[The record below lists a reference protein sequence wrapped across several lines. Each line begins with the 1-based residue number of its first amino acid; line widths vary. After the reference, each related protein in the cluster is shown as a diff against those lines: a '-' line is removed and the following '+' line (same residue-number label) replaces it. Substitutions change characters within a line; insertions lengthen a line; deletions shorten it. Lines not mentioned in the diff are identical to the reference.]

1 MKTNKIG
8 KETEEHTLRNIVVGS
23 RASKL
28 ALKQTNWVI
37 DELKKQAM
45 PYTFTIKEIDTSGDL
60 RTDVPL
66 TKLGA
71 GGVFL
76 AELQEQLMNGD
87 IDFAVHSLKD
97 VPLEVPNGLEIA
109 SIPIREDHRDAYI
122 AKDHIAF
129 HDLPSGAVIGT
140 SSLRRAAQ
148 LLAKR
153 PDIQT
158 KWIRGPI
165 DTRLAQLQTGDYD
178 AIILAVAGMKR
189 LGLDLQ
195 HITTYL
201 PDDHF
206 VPAMGQGALAIEC
219 RHNDKTIHELLQAIH
234 HKETAKAVTTERL
247 FFHAFDE
254 GEQAPIGGYASVKDG
269 IIHLRGMVISTDGQT
284 VLYHETS
291 GTDPVKV
298 AQNTANALIE
308 KGALDII
315 VATNAELAKE

>member
-1 MKTNKIG
+1 MMKNIG
-8 KETEEHTLRNIVVGS
+8 KEAEEVILQNIVVGS

-37 DELKKQAM
+37 NELKKQAV
-45 PYTFTIKEIDTSGDL
+45 PYTFTIKEIDTSGDQ
-60 RTDVPL
+60 RTDIPL

-76 AELQEQLMNGD
+76 AELQEQLMDGT

-97 VPLEVPNGLEIA
+97 VPLAAPSGLAIA

-122 AKDHIAF
+122 ANDHISF

-165 DTRLAQLQTGDYD
+165 DTRLAQLHAGDYD

-219 RHNDKTIHELLQAIH
+219 REDDKTMQEILQTIYH
-234 HKETAKAVTTERL
+234 HETAIAVITERL
-247 FFHAFDE
+247 FLRAFDE
-254 GEQAPIGGYASVKDG
+254 GEQAPIGGYASVKNG
-269 IIHLRGMVISTDGQT
+269 VIHLRGMVISMDGQT
-284 VLYHETS
+284 VLLHETT
-291 GTDPVKV
+291 GTDPSKL
-298 AQNTANALIE
+298 ANDTANALIKE
-308 KGALDII
+308 GALDII
-315 VATNAELAKE
+315 AATNAELAKK

>member
-1 MKTNKIG
+1 MMKNID
-8 KETEEHTLRNIVVGS
+8 KEAEEVILQNIVVGS

-37 DELKKQAM
+37 NELKKKEM
-45 PYTFTIKEIDTSGDL
+45 PYTFTIKEIDTSGDQ

-76 AELQEQLMNGD
+76 AELQEQLMDGT

-97 VPLEVPNGLEIA
+97 VPLAVPSGLAIA

-122 AKDHIAF
+122 AQDHIAF

-165 DTRLAQLQTGDYD
+165 DTRLAQLHAGDYD

-219 RHNDKTIHELLQAIH
+219 RHDDTRIHKLLQSIH
-234 HKETAKAVTTERL
+234 HAATAKAVMTERL
-247 FFHAFDE
+247 FLHAFDE
-254 GEQAPIGGYASVKDG
+254 GEQAPIGGFASVKDDV
-269 IIHLRGMVISTDGQT
+269 IHLRGMVISTDGQT
-284 VLYHETS
+284 VLRHETS

-298 AQNTANALIE
+298 ASDTAKALIKE
-308 KGALDII
+308 GALDII
-315 VATNAELAKE
+315 AATNAELAKE

>member
-1 MKTNKIG
+1 MQ
-8 KETEEHTLRNIVVGS
+8 NIVVGS

-28 ALKQTNWVI
+28 ALRQTNWVI
-37 DELKKQAM
+37 NELKKQGS
-45 PYTFTIKEIDTSGDL
+45 PYRFTIKEIDTSGDQ

-66 TKLGA
+66 TKLGV

-76 AELQEQLMNGD
+76 AELQEQLLDGK

-97 VPLEVPNGLEIA
+97 VPLALASGLTIA

-122 AKDHIAF
+122 ANNHIAF
-129 HDLPSGAVIGT
+129 HDLPSGAIVGT

-165 DTRLAQLQTGDYD
+165 DARLAQLQAGDYD

-195 HITTYL
+195 YITTYL
-201 PDDHF
+201 PDNHF

-219 RHNDKTIHELLQAIH
+219 RHDDKKTYELLQSIH
-234 HKETAKAVTTERL
+234 HPETAKAVMTERL
-247 FFHAFDE
+247 FLHAFEE
-254 GEQAPIGGYASVKDG
+254 GEQAPIGGYASVSDDV
-269 IIHLRGMVISTDGQT
+269 IHLRGMVISTDGQT
-284 VLYHETS
+284 VLSHETS
-291 GTDPVKV
+291 GRDPVKV
-298 AQNTANALIE
+298 ANDTANALIKE
-308 KGALDII
+308 GALDLIA
-315 VATNAELAKE
+315 ATNAELAKE